1 MGETIDKS
9 KEITKPKRRK
19 SKKAKKFFEYK
30 GLPIVRC
37 GNTIYYGKMSDKFI
51 TKIEIKETKNVS
63 NLKIGNSLSVELLS
77 TNSDD
82 LTSKKVLKIAK
93 KDGLYNAIDI
103 ANAWLERA
111 LAE

>member
-9 KEITKPKRRK
+9 KEITKPKKQK

-30 GLPIVRC
+30 GLPIVRYK
-37 GNTIYYGKMSDKFI
+37 NTIYYGKMSDKCI
-51 TKIEIKETKNVS
+51 TKIEIKETQNVS

-77 TNSDD
+77 TDSDD

-103 ANAWLERA
+103 ASAWLERA

>member
-1 MGETIDKS
+1 
-9 KEITKPKRRK
+9 
-19 SKKAKKFFEYK
+19 
-30 GLPIVRC
+30 
-37 GNTIYYGKMSDKFI
+37 MSDKYI

-103 ANAWLERA
+103 ANAWLERV